1 MREKFRKVDI
11 ILIFCVGATAFALS
25 FNKIEDPDI
34 WWHLKCGELFVE
46 KGTIL
51 KQEIFSYT
59 AQGTPWV
66 DGYLLAQALFYI
78 CWKFFGAGGVIFLGS
93 LLVTL
98 GFVLAMLVAG
108 RTKDGSLMS
117 AIALS
122 AVFLASPSM
131 LPRPALFTPLF
142 TLVFLYLLEGH
153 RTNLSKKVFFLVPLT
168 ALWANIH
175 PAFWLGF
182 VFTFFYLV
190 AELADKRKVKAL
202 LLLLCLEVFASLI
215 NPYFYRIYYSAY
227 EMARN
232 PYLKNTIMEWKPL
245 FSEPTK
251 FQGIIYC
258 FIFLVLAWLFLVVR
272 RRFRIKVTHALCF
285 LFVTLITVYS
295 RRNILLFALT
305 AIPII
310 GWTATTEKK
319 SLFIKKEGI
328 RKIGRGFVK
337 GGVVLTSLF
346 LIGSSATNRLSL
358 WTNSFSERG
367 IGINEN
373 MFPSE
378 ITDFLLKEK
387 VQGRIFHPYELGGF
401 LIFELFPHYEVYF
414 DGRVFPYLPEIYEL
428 GENARADF
436 NTFLKLHSRYGF
448 GAVLVPIYPQSY
460 WELLNNLL
468 DSPERWAQVKAND
481 WGVLFLERGRG
492 NDDIIARH
500 EISLFTQ
507 TPKLHRLTPT
517 KFLFWEKAV
526 YPFGQIMWAKFY
538 ESRGLYERSVQAL
551 KPAVEMPYSDG
562 DLKVWLGSLLIQ
574 GGKPDDGFIYIEKA
588 LEKSPTSPPA
598 LSALADYY
606 LAKHNYVEA
615 ERVLL
620 MLVRE
625 KPRSAKVW
633 NTLGELA
640 FNRMDY
646 QEAAT
651 RFERA
656 LELEPANE
664 LYKQRLVQALYK
676 FDPLRAQQLLK
687 EGFIQ

>member
-59 AQGTPWV
+59 ANGARWV

-78 CWKFFGAGGVIFLGS
+78 CWKFFGAGGVILLGS
-93 LLVTL
+93 LLITL
-98 GFVLAMLVAG
+98 GFVLAVLMAGKAKNRSLV
-108 RTKDGSLMS
+108 SVV
-117 AIALS
+117 ALS
-122 AVFLASPSM
+122 AVFLSLPSM

-142 TLVFLYLLEGH
+142 VLVFLYLLEGH
-153 RTNLSKKVFFLVPLT
+153 RTSSSKKVLFLVPLT

-190 AELADKRKVKAL
+190 DELADKQKMKTL
-202 LLLLCLEVFASLI
+202 SWLLCLEVFASLV
-215 NPYFYRIYYSAY
+215 NPYFHKIYYSAY

-272 RRFRIKVTHALCF
+272 IRFRIEVRHALCF
-285 LFVTLITVYS
+285 LFVTLITIYS

-305 AIPII
+305 TIPII
-310 GWTATTEKK
+310 GWTAPTENR
-319 SLFIKKEGI
+319 SLFIKGESI
-328 RKIGRGFVK
+328 RRIGHGFVK
-337 GGVVLTSLF
+337 GGVFLISLF
-346 LIGSSATNRLSL
+346 LIWSSATNRLSL

-373 MFPSE
+373 MFPLAM
-378 ITDFLLKEK
+378 TDFLLKEK

-401 LIFELFPHYEVYF
+401 LIFELFPQYEVYF
-414 DGRVFPYLPEIYEL
+414 DGRIFPYLPEIYEL
-428 GENARADF
+428 GEKTRADF
-436 NTFLKLHSRYGF
+436 NAFLKLHSRYGF
-448 GAVLVPIYPQSY
+448 SAVLVPIYPQSY
-460 WELLNNLL
+460 WKLLNNLL
-468 DSPERWAQVKAND
+468 DSPERWAQVKASD

-500 EISLFTQ
+500 EMSLFTQ
-507 TPKLHRLTPT
+507 TPNLRNLTPT

-538 ESRGLYERSVQAL
+538 ESRGLYELSAQAL
-551 KPAVEMPYSDG
+551 KPAVEMPYSG
-562 DLKVWLGSLLIQ
+562 SDLKVWLGSLLIH
-574 GGKPDDGFIYIEKA
+574 GGRPDDGFIYIRKA
-588 LEKSPTSPPA
+588 FEKSPTSPA
-598 LSALADYY
+598 VLSAFADYY

-620 MLVRE
+620 MLVKE
-625 KPRSAKVW
+625 EPRSAKVW

-646 QEAAT
+646 QEAAK

-656 LELEPANE
+656 LELEPVNE

-676 FDPLRAQQLLK
+676 FDPLRAQQILE
-687 EGFIQ
+687 EGFIP